1 MRVVV
6 TRNVNKGGPPVQSA
20 AVTARS
26 RTATVMMVA
35 MAAVA
40 VCVVFSPVVDG
51 FSVRTATTTTPA
63 AAQDHSWAAVT
74 SARNRMGAAAATGI
88 PAHHDMLRLFLS
100 STEGGENTA
109 AAAPASPASVGGSA
123 ATGAAVGAA
132 AAGTDSR
139 QAEYG
144 TTLEVPTTYATCGQ
158 CGTAYALTEADL
170 NGSGR
175 YVQTH
180 TLSYAGPKTI
190 MMGGG
195 GGCGI
200 KRGSRSP
207 ALGD

>member
-1 MRVVV
+1 M
-6 TRNVNKGGPPVQSA
+6 
-20 AVTARS
+20 
-26 RTATVMMVA
+26 MMVA
-35 MAAVA
+35 MSAVA

-63 AAQDHSWAAVT
+63 AAQDHSWAALT
-74 SARNRMGAAAATGI
+74 STRRRLVGAAATGI
-88 PAHHDMLRLFLS
+88 PAHHDTLRLFLS

-109 AAAPASPASVGGSA
+109 VPAVPAASSSSPASVGGSA

-180 TLSYAGPKTI
+180 TLSYAGPKYND
-190 MMGGG
+190 GGWD
-195 GGCGI
+195 GI
-200 KRGSRSP
+200 SKGSRSP
-207 ALGD
+207 ACRREIGLCVRDCVASDFLLLPRDL